1 MRKVILSGALS
12 LDGYIARPDGS
23 VDFLVMPEGGEQEL
37 AKLFARIDTIV
48 LGRKTLDAQEQHN
61 LGEPPREHWKTYVFS
76 RSHPLGEGKY
86 GVIFVNRSPAE
97 FVAEL
102 RRTDGKDIFHMGG
115 GELARA
121 FLEVDLID
129 EIEIAIIPV
138 LLGEGIPLFPSGFPQ
153 REFTL
158 LESKAYK
165 NGVVWLKYERR
176 Q

>member
-1 MRKVILSGALS
+1 MRRVVLGCGLS

-37 AKLFARIDTIV
+37 AKLFDRIDTVIF
-48 LGRKTLDAQEQHN
+48 GRKTFDANEA
-61 LGEPPREHWKTYVFS
+61 LGRGEPPKGHWKTYVFS
-76 RSHPLGEGKY
+76 RSRPPGEGKY
-86 GVIFVNRSPAE
+86 GVIFVDQSPAE
-97 FVAEL
+97 FIAEL
-102 RRTDGKDIFHMGG
+102 RKSPGKDIFHMGG

-121 FLEVDLID
+121 FLEADLID
-129 EIEIAIIPV
+129 EIEITIVPV

-158 LESKAYK
+158 VESKAYK
-165 NGVVWLKYERR
+165 NGLVGLKYERR